1 MATYK
6 ITHKDGSTNQIVGGE
21 TFCKEVTKDGGSYE
35 LIPPH
40 TLDQEQINDIAK
52 DWRNG
57 ELAKTDT
64 LYLLD
69 DYPDK
74 DKLKAY
80 RQALRDWPSTAD
92 FPDKK
97 PTLGS

>member
-6 ITHKDGSTNQIVGGE
+6 ITYKDGSTNQIVGGE

-40 TLDQEQINDIAK
+40 TLDQEQINDIEK
-52 DWRNG
+52 NWRNS

-64 LYLLD
+64 LYPLD

-74 DKLKAY
+74 DKLKTY
-80 RQALRDWPSTAD
+80 RQTLRDWPSTSD
-92 FPDKK
+92 FPDTR
-97 PTLGS
+97 PTLG

>member
-35 LIPPH
+35 LIPPP
-40 TLDQEQINDIAK
+40 TLPQELINDIAK

-80 RQALRDWPSTAD
+80 RQALRDWPSTSD
-92 FPDKK
+92 FPDTR
-97 PTLGS
+97 PTLG